1 MTNLQLKKQ
10 KEKKQLLYW
19 YKDRYIDQWN
29 GTENPEI
36 NPTPM
41 AN

>member
-1 MTNLQLKKQ
+1 MTNLQSKK
-10 KEKKQLLYW
+10 KKLWHLY
-19 YKDRYIDQWN
+19 KGRHIDQWN

-36 NPTPM
+36 NPTSM